1 MFTGWLAGGPHDAG
15 DNHLL
20 EQSSAVRHGNAEPA
34 EAEGGSVT

>member
-1 MFTGWLAGGPHDAG
+1 MFTGWLAGGPTGAG